1 MVRTQPE
8 QGRWQGPPWKFWMS
22 CELCFGRTMNWW
34 WGSQK
39 SICVGPL
46 FIRNFQLY
54 IYLSIYLF
62 IHLSIYLAIYLAIYL
77 SIWLVVSNMFFP
89 IIYGIILPIDFH
101 IFQHGWNHQPD
112 IDEKMLQQEQW
123 GQSHSNSASWS
134 LWVRPFTSLEIY
146 IPSGPIFTVCY
157 WKWPSRNSEFSQL

>member
-77 SIWLVVSNMFFP
+77 SIYLVGGFKHVFSHNIWDNPSHWLSYFSTWLKPPTRYRWEDVAARTMRTKPLEFCIVEFV
-89 IIYGIILPIDFH
+89 GETFH
-101 IFQHGWNHQPD
+101 
-112 IDEKMLQQEQW
+112 L
-123 GQSHSNSASWS
+123 
-134 LWVRPFTSLEIY
+134 
-146 IPSGPIFTVCY
+146 
-157 WKWPSRNSEFSQL
+157 SRNIYTLWPNLYSLLLKMAQSK